1 MTKSQK
7 LSRSL
12 LTFGHF
18 WCIPL
23 YRLKMTIRHKCRW
36 EDAMIQFAKKLVH
49 HRKFIVFLAFI
60 LLIPSTIGIVKT
72 RINYDILS
80 YLPDSLET
88 VKGQDIMVD
97 QFGAGAHSMII
108 VEDMNLHDVQKLK
121 QKLEK
126 VDHVDKIIWYDD
138 IADLS
143 VPKEMLPEKVRKVF
157 FNKNATMM
165 IAMFKETTS
174 SDNTMEA
181 VTQMRKIVGKQCFIS
196 GMSGVVT
203 DIKNLVMQEIPIY
216 VTIAAVL
223 SLIVLF
229 ATMESFAV
237 AFLFLLS
244 IGMAILYNLGTNIFL
259 SDVSYLTMALT
270 AILQLGVTMDYSI
283 FLLHSYESNKIR
295 FEGDKERAMAH
306 AISNT
311 FKSIT
316 GSSVTTVAGFAAL
329 CFMTFALG
337 ANLGIVMAKG
347 VIIGVIC
354 CVTVLPSLILICDKL
369 IEKTHHRSL
378 MPDLTNASHF
388 ITKHYKTTIVVF
400 LILLFPAIYGNNH
413 TEIYYNI
420 DKSLPQS
427 LPSNVANKKLS
438 DEFGMSNIHMVM
450 IKNGMS
456 QKELS
461 NMQKEIDKVDGVEW
475 CLGMNSVIGSSIPS
489 DMIPSSMKEML
500 QSDEYE
506 MQFICSNYKSAT
518 EKVNKQINEINNI
531 VKKYS
536 PGSMVIGEAPLMN
549 DLETVTNVDLRNVN
563 IASIAAIFVI
573 ILIVFKSISLPVIL
587 VAVIEFAIC
596 VNMAVPYYTGLSLPF
611 VASIVIGTIQLG
623 ATVDYA
629 ILMTSRYQKERINGK
644 KKMEAIRIAHETSM
658 QSIITS
664 GLSFFAATIGIAIYS
679 NIDMISAICTLL
691 ARGAVIST
699 VAVIFIL
706 PAMFMIFDKLICKT
720 TLKMGHLE

>member
-1 MTKSQK
+1 MK
-7 LSRSL
+7 LLMHTCCAPCSVY
-12 LTFGHF
+12 
-18 WCIPL
+18 CIDTLRKEGIEPTI
-23 YRLKMTIRHKCRW
+23 YWYNPNIHPYMEYKARRDTLK
-36 EDAMIQFAKKLVH
+36 EYAK
-49 HRKFIVFLAFI
+49 
-60 LLIPSTIGIVKT
+60 
-72 RINYDILS
+72 
-80 YLPDSLET
+80 SLELNAIF
-88 VKGQDIMVD
+88 D
-97 QFGAGAHSMII
+97 
-108 VEDMNLHDVQKLK
+108 EDYGLDEFCKNVIGDLK
-121 QKLEK
+121 NRCKNYCYPIRLRKTFEYAK
-126 VDHVDKIIWYDD
+126 ENGYD
-138 IADLS
+138 
-143 VPKEMLPEKVRKVF
+143 
-157 FNKNATMM
+157 
-165 IAMFKETTS
+165 
-174 SDNTMEA
+174 A
-181 VTQMRKIVGKQCFIS
+181 VT
-196 GMSGVVT
+196 T
-203 DIKNLVMQEIPIY
+203 
-216 VTIAAVL
+216 T
-223 SLIVLF
+223 
-229 ATMESFAV
+229 
-237 AFLFLLS
+237 LL
-244 IGMAILYNLGTNIFL
+244 
-259 SDVSYLTMALT
+259 
-270 AILQLGVTMDYSI
+270 YSI
-283 FLLHSYESNKIR
+283 YQNH
-295 FEGDKERAMAH
+295 D
-306 AISNT
+306 
-311 FKSIT
+311 
-316 GSSVTTVAGFAAL
+316 
-329 CFMTFALG
+329 
-337 ANLGIVMAKG
+337 
-347 VIIGVIC
+347 
-354 CVTVLPSLILICDKL
+354 
-369 IEKTHHRSL
+369 
-378 MPDLTNASHF
+378 F
-388 ITKHYKTTIVVF
+388 IKDYM
-400 LILLFPAIYGNNH
+400 
-413 TEIYYNI
+413 
-420 DKSLPQS
+420 Q
-427 LPSNVANKKLS
+427 KLS

-679 NIDMISAICTLL
+679 NINMISAICTLL